1 MAHYEDLTVD
11 QGSDLSVELHLINKD
26 QTKKNLTGYTVTSKI
41 APNYAASDSDKI
53 SFTSIINSPD
63 SDGIINLS
71 LTNLQTDLLV
81 PKKRYVYDVE
91 VSYLTGDSD
100 GDGSAIKIVER
111 ILEGQLTVT
120 PSVTI

>member
-26 QTKKNLTGYTVTSKI
+26 QTKKNLTGYTVTGKI

-53 SFTSIINSPD
+53 TFTSIINSPD

>member
-26 QTKKNLTGYTVTSKI
+26 QTKKNLTGHSVSGKI

-53 SFTSIINSPD
+53 SFTSIISTPD
-63 SDGIINLS
+63 SDGIVNLS

-91 VSYLTGDSD
+91 ISYLTGESD
-100 GDGSAIKIVER
+100 GAGSPIQIVER
-111 ILEGQLTVT
+111 ILEGQLSVT
-120 PSVTI
+120 PSVTK